1 MDLTDRVRLH
11 RDSAAFGKLIGNSPA
26 FRRAIEVVSVAA
38 ISDATVLV
46 SGETGTGKELIARAL
61 HYLSERGTHPFVAVN
76 CGSLTDTLLEDVHGG
91 VGERDCLAQSSI
103 IVKQDP
109 RKSPRL
115 RTGRR
120 LTTVWVQSTG
130 IATRWIHIAYWNQEG
145 RDAYRRLRV
154 GYVGIHRSSRA
165 AGFFV
170 LYQISE

>member
-76 CGSLTDTLLEDVHGG
+76 CGSLTDTLLEDELFGHERGAFTDAQHRRPGLIAQAGNDGHPQACDIAHG
-91 VGERDCLAQSSI
+91 
-103 IVKQDP
+103 
-109 RKSPRL
+109 
-115 RTGRR
+115 
-120 LTTVWVQSTG
+120 
-130 IATRWIHIAYWNQEG
+130 EG
-145 RDAYRRLRV
+145 T
-154 GYVGIHRSSRA
+154 
-165 AGFFV
+165 
-170 LYQISE
+170 